1 MRLELA
7 LGILGLAAGIFV
19 GASFEKLAYEE
30 KLTEIHN
37 KYVESIQEARAKEE
51 EWRVKADELEQ
62 KYQKEM
68 EAVKYSNDAVVDKLR
83 KQLSDSS
90 SRVPKACKPTS
101 KPDDPARRARV
112 SKELTSLIEFSE
124 QCSRRLD
131 ESLVLNRALQNW
143 IKESSK

>member
-19 GASFEKLAYEE
+19 GTSFEKLAYEE

-90 SRVPKACKPTS
+90 SRVPKACKPTTKS
-101 KPDDPARRARV
+101 DDSSRRARV

>member
-7 LGILGLAAGIFV
+7 LGILGLTAGIFV
-19 GASFEKLAYEE
+19 GATFEKLAYEE

-68 EAVKYSNDAVVDKLR
+68 EAVKYSNDAVIDKLR

-90 SRVPKACKPTS
+90 SRVPKACKPTTKS
-101 KPDDPARRARV
+101 DDSSRRARV

-124 QCSRRLD
+124 HCARRLD
-131 ESLVLNRALQNW
+131 ESLVLNKALQDW
-143 IKESSK
+143 IKNAR

>member
-1 MRLELA
+1 MKNLAVSLIPLVLGALLGSSFTKLYYERELT
-7 LGILGLAAGIFV
+7 
-19 GASFEKLAYEE
+19 K
-30 KLTEIHN
+30 IHN
-37 KYVESIQEARAKEE
+37 QYVKSIQEARTIEDKLRE
-51 EWRVKADELEQ
+51 KANELEI
-62 KYQKEM
+62 KYQKDLET
-68 EAVKYSNDAVVDKLR
+68 VKYSNAAVVDKLR

-90 SRVPKACKPTS
+90 SRMPKACKPTTKS
-101 KPDDPARRARV
+101 DDSSRRARV

>member
-1 MRLELA
+1 MT
-7 LGILGLAAGIFV
+7 AGIFV
-19 GASFEKLAYEE
+19 GATFEKLAYEE

-68 EAVKYSNDAVVDKLR
+68 EAVKYSNDAVIDKLR

-90 SRVPKACKPTS
+90 SRVPKACKPTTKS
-101 KPDDPARRARV
+101 DDSSRRARV

-124 QCSRRLD
+124 HCSRRLD
-131 ESLVLNRALQNW
+131 ESLVLNKALQDW
-143 IKESSK
+143 IKNAK

>member
-7 LGILGLAAGIFV
+7 LGILGLTAGIFV
-19 GASFEKLAYEE
+19 GATFEKLAYEE

-68 EAVKYSNDAVVDKLR
+68 EAVKYSNDAVIDKLR

-90 SRVPKACKPTS
+90 SRVPKACKPTTKS
-101 KPDDPARRARV
+101 DDSSRRARV

-124 QCSRRLD
+124 HCSRRLD
-131 ESLVLNRALQNW
+131 ESLVLNKALQDW
-143 IKESSK
+143 IKNAK

>member
-7 LGILGLAAGIFV
+7 LGILGLTAGIFV
-19 GASFEKLAYEE
+19 GATFEKLVYEE

-68 EAVKYSNDAVVDKLR
+68 EAIKYSNAAVIDKLR
-83 KQLSDSS
+83 KQLSSSS
-90 SRVPKACKPTS
+90 SRVPKTCKPTI
-101 KPDDPARRARV
+101 KPDDSSRRARV

-131 ESLVLNRALQNW
+131 ESLVLNKALQDW
-143 IKESSK
+143 IRNAR

>member
-7 LGILGLAAGIFV
+7 LGILGLTAGIFV
-19 GASFEKLAYEE
+19 GASFEKLVYEE

-68 EAVKYSNDAVVDKLR
+68 EAIKYSNDAVIDKLR

-90 SRVPKACKPTS
+90 SRVPKACKPTTKS
-101 KPDDPARRARV
+101 DDSSRRARV

-131 ESLVLNRALQNW
+131 ESLVLNKALQDW
-143 IKESSK
+143 IKNAR

>member
-7 LGILGLAAGIFV
+7 LGILGLTAGIFV
-19 GASFEKLAYEE
+19 GATFEKLVYEE

-68 EAVKYSNDAVVDKLR
+68 EAIKYSNAAVIDKLR
-83 KQLSDSS
+83 KQLSSSS
-90 SRVPKACKPTS
+90 SRVPKACKPTTKS
-101 KPDDPARRARV
+101 DDSSRRARV

-131 ESLVLNRALQNW
+131 ESLVLNKALQDW
-143 IKESSK
+143 IRNAR